1 VQKKRWEVATKRAGL
16 ATLAGLVG
24 GGVLYF
30 VVPDVREGF
39 LAAAPALR
47 WMTPTQA
54 VVVWGIP
61 LANFIFSIAATFY
74 IGFMRNQLD
83 TFQREWWARLGA
95 LVLMY
100 SLAWAGLF
108 LVALGSGGFLA
119 QVQQYPWLKELLA
132 SGWAGSTISGIVLG
146 RSSQTG
152 GESSGPVREAVLKVA
167 PYVFVLGLL
176 VFVSQLSHAIV
187 RVVGVEK
194 SSSLMALMLM
204 AGVVAVLTICASL
217 LSWRVEINHF
227 SMHNFYR
234 NRLVRAYV
242 GASKAKRNFHPFTG
256 FDPDE
261 DCVRI
266 ADLVLDPPLDP
277 KPGEDDPKEQ
287 RRPGFHYVYPPPAP
301 STAQP
306 APAGPAPGAAPAAA
320 GPVAPGPVA
329 AVVAAPDAKSAADDV
344 GANPRYVGP
353 YPIMNAALNLVSG
366 KNLAWQKRKAR
377 SFVFTPLYSGY
388 DVKVGSESLTE
399 KTGTTT
405 ELAANAYRPTKGFL
419 GGFTLGTAM
428 AISGAAAS
436 PNMGYHS
443 TPAIGFLMTVF
454 NVRLGW
460 WLGNPRSEHTWDQ
473 PGPRLGLLYL
483 FVELFGLT
491 NEERGYVYLS
501 DGGHFDNLGIY
512 ELVQRGCRFIIAC
525 DAEEDPG
532 LQFGALGNAIEKCRT
547 DFSVE
552 IDIDV
557 DPIRLTRTEPA
568 KGRHCAVGT
577 IDYGPKLEKGTL
589 LYIKAT
595 LTGDEPADVIRYKD
609 QNPAFPHQ
617 STADQWFDETQ
628 FESYRVLGRHI
639 VEAVLDTVAE
649 RDKIGAMPIE
659 ELFVKL
665 RRLWYPP
672 SQAVEQSF
680 TRHAE
685 EFQTIMDEM
694 RNSNELR
701 FLDTQISPGFG
712 KAVQS
717 AGLRPVPDDYS
728 NWVPTEYSK
737 LRAGYYMCSRMIQLM
752 ENVFLDLNLSLE
764 YDHPDNQGWMNLFQR
779 WSNSG
784 MFQVTWAISAPIYGA
799 RFREFC
805 SRRLGMEPGVVG
817 CDEGFKI
824 NIDAECGPV
833 GAQLKKQGCDG
844 KLRPSD
850 CLVIDALLSQP
861 ELSGRPMLV
870 HPLKVTVKK
879 PDRTGEVS
887 GDIGFAVVSHGSGN
901 CPSEFEA
908 KGLVC
913 LWIQEHIRSTN
924 LGRQALACLMKEHKV
939 ERVLRWTT
947 DDKPREIK
955 VGNKDD
961 ERVLLRIDFWRFR
974 ALYRSV
980 ENELS

>member
-1 VQKKRWEVATKRAGL
+1 
-16 ATLAGLVG
+16 
-24 GGVLYF
+24 
-30 VVPDVREGF
+30 
-39 LAAAPALR
+39 
-47 WMTPTQA
+47 M
-54 VVVWGIP
+54 
-61 LANFIFSIAATFY
+61 
-74 IGFMRNQLD
+74 
-83 TFQREWWARLGA
+83 
-95 LVLMY
+95 
-100 SLAWAGLF
+100 
-108 LVALGSGGFLA
+108 
-119 QVQQYPWLKELLA
+119 
-132 SGWAGSTISGIVLG
+132 
-146 RSSQTG
+146 
-152 GESSGPVREAVLKVA
+152 
-167 PYVFVLGLL
+167 
-176 VFVSQLSHAIV
+176 
-187 RVVGVEK
+187 
-194 SSSLMALMLM
+194 
-204 AGVVAVLTICASL
+204 
-217 LSWRVEINHF
+217 
-227 SMHNFYR
+227 
-234 NRLVRAYV
+234 
-242 GASKAKRNFHPFTG
+242 PFTG

-266 ADLVLDPPLDP
+266 ADMVVTPTTDPLPENDP
-277 KPGEDDPKEQ
+277 KQQ
-287 RRPGFHYVYPPPAP
+287 RREGFRYVRKNDGVGTTEVDAAKLAP
-301 STAQP
+301 SPALPVTAGKAPAVNTTKGPATAQTP
-306 APAGPAPGAAPAAA
+306 S
-320 GPVAPGPVA
+320 
-329 AVVAAPDAKSAADDV
+329 VVEDAKGV
-344 GANPRYVGP
+344 NPPYVGP

-388 DVKVGSESLTE
+388 DVMVGSESLTE
-399 KTGTTT
+399 QIGLPTT
-405 ELAANAYRPTKGFL
+405 LAKNAYRPTKGFI

-460 WLGNPRSEHTWDQ
+460 WLGNPRSKHTWDQ
-473 PGPRLGLLYL
+473 PGPGLGLFYL
-483 FVELFGLT
+483 FFELFGLT
-491 NEERGYVYLS
+491 NEERNYVYLS

-525 DAEEDPG
+525 DAEEDG
-532 LQFGALGNAIEKCRT
+532 NLQFDGLGNAIEKCRT
-547 DFSVE
+547 DFGVE

-557 DPIRLTRTEPA
+557 DPIRLTKTDPA

-639 VEAVLDTVAE
+639 LETVLDTVSE
-649 RDKIGAMPIE
+649 RDEMKAMPIE

-672 SQAVEQSF
+672 SQAVEESF

-685 EFQTIMDEM
+685 EFQKILDEL

-701 FLDTQISPGFG
+701 FLDRQISPGFG

-752 ENVFLDLNLSLE
+752 ENVFLDLDLSLE
-764 YDHPDNQGWMNLFQR
+764 YEHPDNQGWMNLFLR
-779 WSNSG
+779 WSRSG

-805 SRRLGMEPGVVG
+805 RRRLGMEPGVVG
-817 CDEGFKI
+817 FDEALKV
-824 NIDAECGPV
+824 NEDAEAGPV
-833 GAQLKKQGCDG
+833 RAQLERQGSAG
-844 KLRPSD
+844 TLSSSD
-850 CLVIDALLSQP
+850 CLVIDALLAQP
-861 ELSGRPMLV
+861 ELSGRPMLIY
-870 HPLKVTVKK
+870 PLKVTVKR
-879 PDRTGEVS
+879 PDRTGEVA
-887 GDIGFAVVSHGSGN
+887 GDIGFAVVSGESKE
-901 CPSEFEA
+901 CPREFA
-908 KGLVC
+908 PKGLAC

-924 LGRQALACLMKEHKV
+924 LGRQALRCLIQEGKV
-939 ERVLRWTT
+939 DRVLRWTT
-947 DDKPREIK
+947 GNEPREIK
-955 VGNKDD
+955 VTDKDD
-961 ERVLLRIDFWRFR
+961 ERVLMRIDFWRFR